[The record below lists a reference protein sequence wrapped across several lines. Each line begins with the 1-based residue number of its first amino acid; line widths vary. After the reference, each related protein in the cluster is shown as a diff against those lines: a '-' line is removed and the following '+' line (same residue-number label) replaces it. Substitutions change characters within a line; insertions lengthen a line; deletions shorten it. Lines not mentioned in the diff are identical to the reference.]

1 MVAGFGVHPYYVA
14 PAAAAAV
21 ASNPLSFRYRCPDEA
36 RALAAYSAL
45 QVCQKSPTRL
55 NQTKLNYISA
65 LQVRQKSP
73 TRLNQTKLNYTK
85 LSALQV
91 RQKSPTRLNSTQL
104 N

>member
-45 QVCQKSPTRL
+45 QVCQKSH
-55 NQTKLNYISA
+55 
-65 LQVRQKSP
+65 

-91 RQKSPTRLNSTQL
+91 RQKSHTRLNSTQL